1 MYCPNC
7 GQATSTEQKF
17 CRSCGLSLE
26 KTAQSVVEQLPAV
39 ELNKHL
45 RERQRR
51 VERLLYTLGGSAAVV
66 LVVSLFWTI
75 TNEIIIGKGHVVG
88 GLIFLAFIL
97 GFIVFA
103 LLMLYRES
111 LLKASSKR
119 SSAQPTLPQVEHT
132 ARLLPESYIEPIPSV
147 TERTTELLVAKKKSE
162 ARES

>member
-7 GQATSTEQKF
+7 GQSTPIEQKF

-26 KTAQSVVEQLPAV
+26 KAAQSLVEQLPAV

-51 VERLLYTLGGSAAVV
+51 VERLLYMLGGSAA
-66 LVVSLFWTI
+66 LIFFVSLFWTVS
-75 TNEIIIGKGHVVG
+75 NEIIIGKGHVLG
-88 GLIFLAFIL
+88 GLIFLLFSL

-119 SSAQPTLPQVEHT
+119 FSAHPSQPPPEHT
-132 ARLLPESYIEPIPSV
+132 ARLLRESHIEPLPSV
-147 TERTTELLVAKKKSE
+147 TERTTELLVAEKKSE
-162 ARES
+162 ASQS

>member
-7 GQATSTEQKF
+7 GQATSIEQKF
-17 CRSCGLSLE
+17 CRSCGLSLQ
-26 KTAQSVVEQLPAV
+26 KAAQSLVEQLPAV

-51 VERLLYTLGGSAAVV
+51 VERLLYTLGGSAAVIFF
-66 LVVSLFWTI
+66 VSLFWTVI
-75 TNEIIIGKGHVVG
+75 NEIIIGKGHVLG
-88 GLIFLAFIL
+88 GLIFLAFII

-119 SSAQPTLPQVEHT
+119 FSAQPTLPQAEHT
-132 ARLLPESYIEPIPSV
+132 ARLLPESHIEPIPSV
-147 TERTTELLVAKKKSE
+147 TERTTELLVAEKKSE
-162 ARES
+162 ASQS